1 MFVIRSCY
9 SGELTAGKGGG
20 RQTSMQGEGI
30 A

>member
-1 MFVIRSCY
+1 MFVIRASN

-20 RQTSMQGEGI
+20 RQTSLQGEGI